1 MFIHH
6 LVGASVCGLFGVV
19 GLAASKGALVMVPL
33 TAVGAYELTAG
44 RFWSL
49 VAGGLGL
56 VGVVIGVL
64 ALIRSAGSTS
74 PRSRQGR
81 AAAAIIAGVLGA
93 VIGGLVVASADG
105 GPGTGSGVVGGFMAL
120 LIGLIALVL
129 GGLAL
134 TRSRR
139 TDSISPGT

>member
-6 LVGASVCGLFGVV
+6 LVGTSVCGLFGMV
-19 GLAASKGALVMVPL
+19 GLVASKGALVIVPL
-33 TAVGAYELTAG
+33 AATGAYALTTG
-44 RFWSL
+44 RIWSL

-105 GPGTGSGVVGGFMAL
+105 GPGTGSGVVGGFLAL
-120 LIGLIALVL
+120 LIGLIAMVL
-129 GGLAL
+129 GGSAL
-134 TRSRR
+134 TRSRH
-139 TDSISPGT
+139 TDSVSPGT